1 MLYTTR
7 SKLRAAARSQ
17 QAPSFGNITG
27 MVDEMVV
34 IEEEEQHGDD
44 TQKPWCNGEFEK
56 EDRDE
61 KAENKDIMSLEATM
75 EQEAD
80 AIAALGDEIAALTES
95 IAELDKTVAKATE
108 QRKEEHTEYTETV
121 QLTQTAIE
129 LIAKAKNRLQK
140 FYNPTLYK
148 AEPKKEMTMEEKII
162 AGGSAFVQ
170 VFNHFAGQRAK
181 QPEMP

>member
-1 MLYTTR
+1 
-7 SKLRAAARSQ
+7 
-17 QAPSFGNITG
+17 
-27 MVDEMVV
+27 MVDDMVV
-34 IEEEEQHGDD
+34 IEEGEQKGDD

-56 EDRDE
+56 EDREE
-61 KAENKDIMSLEATM
+61 KSENSEIKSLEALM
-75 EQEAD
+75 EEEAD
-80 AIAALGDEIAALTES
+80 AIAALGDEIAALTIS

-108 QRKEEHTEYTETV
+108 QRKEEHVEYTETV

-162 AGGSAFVQ
+162 AGGSAFAQ
-170 VFNHFAGQRAK
+170 VFSHFARAT
-181 QPEMP
+181 QPEMPETFSGGVEKKTEKSG